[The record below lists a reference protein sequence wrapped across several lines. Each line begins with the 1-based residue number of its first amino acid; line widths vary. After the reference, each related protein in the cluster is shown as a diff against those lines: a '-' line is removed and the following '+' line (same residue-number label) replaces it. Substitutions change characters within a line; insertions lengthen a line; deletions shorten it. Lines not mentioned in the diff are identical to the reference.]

1 MGATPNIHFRKQCCG
16 QRIAV
21 RSPARARAPDRNGA
35 HWAGCG
41 RAGGDGD
48 NRGKGAPWRHTHSR
62 SRARARSA
70 RRGAMQQVGLGT
82 RRADSATAQ
91 ARRTGDAAVRAGRLP
106 DGKENVHE
114 AIEAKVATLRVA
126 HRVSWNEGGEVAR
139 DQRYFLTAKG
149 SFERA
154 ALSTSANRRF
164 HLGLDSVMSIDK
176 PLSVDTSAPVTRP
189 GSAKPYVPP
198 VDSEEVERQRERL
211 RVLVARREEARAAL
225 AARRE
230 KREASDVRAA
240 PRPSSSSRRVGL
252 GARAGLP
259 DARGRCEASAVPC
272 VAMPFSDARGPA
284 LGLCNPR
291 PHSAQPP
298 PSLRAVPRRHNRP
311 ASALSEVVEAIG
323 CEYEEGLTG
332 GYAAEQR
339 RAGPMPAE
347 ERSSLLSTTRGHPGH
362 AHGWNAN
369 AQPKTW
375 DYWHKHAKGSF
386 GRALMQL
393 PEGSVQRQRLQG
405 LLEREAGRGALVGSQ
420 VRGRR
425 NEEAARA
432 RRAAL
437 SRSASRSALAWR
449 RAAREAL
456 ERRTERVVQSTSAFP
471 RANGFASHGPLGR
484 KGHGAGAGAAARPS
498 SCPAGNYRAVS
509 RGGRV
514 EEVSAERSPVC
525 KPADL
530 QAQSCA
536 RGKLGARGLL
546 VRPNLWLHVIET

>member
-1 MGATPNIHFRKQCCG
+1 MLWSTDRGAFPGARARPSATARIGRGAAERAGTGITVEKGRRGATPTAAAG
-16 QRIAV
+16 
-21 RSPARARAPDRNGA
+21 RAR
-35 HWAGCG
+35 
-41 RAGGDGD
+41 
-48 NRGKGAPWRHTHSR
+48 
-62 SRARARSA
+62 A

-91 ARRTGDAAVRAGRLP
+91 ARRAGDAAVRAGRLP

-284 LGLCNPR
+284 LGLRNPR

-298 PSLRAVPRRHNRP
+298 PSLRAFPRRHNRP

-420 VRGRR
+420 VRNRR

-484 KGHGAGAGAAARPS
+484 KGHGAGAGAARPS

-525 KPADL
+525 KPAHL

>member
-1 MGATPNIHFRKQCCG
+1 M
-16 QRIAV
+16 
-21 RSPARARAPDRNGA
+21 
-35 HWAGCG
+35 
-41 RAGGDGD
+41 
-48 NRGKGAPWRHTHSR
+48 
-62 SRARARSA
+62 
-70 RRGAMQQVGLGT
+70 
-82 RRADSATAQ
+82 
-91 ARRTGDAAVRAGRLP
+91 
-106 DGKENVHE
+106 
-114 AIEAKVATLRVA
+114 
-126 HRVSWNEGGEVAR
+126 AR

-198 VDSEEVERQRERL
+198 VASEEVERQRERL

-240 PRPSSSSRRVGL
+240 PRPSSSSRRVGV
-252 GARAGLP
+252 GARAGHP

-272 VAMPFSDARGPA
+272 VAMPFSNARGPA
-284 LGLCNPR
+284 LGLRNPR

-298 PSLRAVPRRHNRP
+298 PSLRAFPRRHNRP

-347 ERSSLLSTTRGHPGH
+347 ERSSLLSTARGHPGH

-393 PEGSVQRQRLQG
+393 PEGSLQRQRLQG
-405 LLEREAGRGALVGSQ
+405 LLGREAGRGALVGYQ
-420 VRGRR
+420 VRNRR

-432 RRAAL
+432 QRAAL

-471 RANGFASHGPLGR
+471 RVNGFASHGPLGR
-484 KGHGAGAGAAARPS
+484 KGHGAGAGAARPS

-525 KPADL
+525 KPRICKPSRVRVASSERAACSYDQTCGCMSSRPDTDRFALAEADGRTCAHAGSHGSTHVSFGNPGPSWRL
-530 QAQSCA
+530 RSAPECLKSSRSRKARRSLGCRHRGSSQSPDA
-536 RGKLGARGLL
+536 GAPRLGWRQD
-546 VRPNLWLHVIET
+546 VRPWAPAKRATDGASQCQSGEGSG